1 MKDLVSIIANNED
14 IITALRDDT
23 AYRRY
28 MSTSTPLAKGGS
40 GEAFLL
46 NDETVVKKQPVD
58 TARPPYVRRG
68 RCVLVH
74 DSFILEAVVMARV
87 SKLSVLVPQ
96 LVDVVVGRENGKMFS
111 LLVMRRQR
119 GLPYLNTIKTMSFRE
134 RCTMW
139 SHFFEDMRL
148 LFNSTRFLHGDLT
161 TDNMLVDHGRVR
173 LLDFGLS
180 CVAVDGYLF
189 LRYHVA
195 RRMATLLETNQI
207 TLARIRS
214 IDVCKVLYR
223 EKGFSP
229 AFQKLLD
236 TCTGLTPTGAPC
248 RRSLQHGVFPNP
260 VYVHSPSLT
269 YDRALRELRTH
280 IGR

>member
-1 MKDLVSIIANNED
+1 MKDLVNIIANNED
-14 IITALRDDT
+14 IITALHDDG
-23 AYRRY
+23 AYWRY
-28 MSTSTPLAKGGS
+28 MSTATPLAKGGS
-40 GEAFLL
+40 GEAFLF
-46 NDETVVKKQPVD
+46 NDETVLKKQPLD
-58 TARPPYVRRG
+58 MTRPPYVRRG
-68 RCVLVH
+68 RCILVH
-74 DSFILEAVVMARV
+74 HSFILEAVVMARV

-96 LVDVVVGRENGKMFS
+96 VMNVVIGREQGKLFS

-119 GLPYLNTIKTMSFRE
+119 GLSYLKAIKTMSFRE
-134 RCTMW
+134 RCTLW

-148 LFNSTRFLHGDLT
+148 VFNSTRFLHGDLT
-161 TDNMLVDHGRVR
+161 TDNMLVDHGRIR

-195 RRMATLLETNQI
+195 RRMATLLETDQI

-223 EKGFSP
+223 EKGFSS

-236 TCTGLTPTGAPC
+236 TCTGVTSTGAPC
-248 RRSLQHGVFPNP
+248 RRSLKHGVFPNP

-269 YDRALRELRTH
+269 YDRALRELETH